1 MRCDVWS
8 NKAELKKYYWHHNP
22 GRNLDSK
29 VCSDD
34 CTISARNP
42 NFDFPCDTARRRK
55 SRSRIENGRKQSR
68 SMYKQPVRSATN
80 REYSRRMN
88 ERSERGAEGSESK
101 RNRNRSR
108 GRVIR
113 AGRRL
118 KGMEGLQVSF
128 LAGVAEEVG
137 EALLL
142 DAPQDAAHHRRHGCR
157 RHDDSP
163 AGPKRKRG
171 GAVETGNCGSGRF
184 VRPMDGNG
192 AIPAGDLQNVLLP
205 ARVKSPRCH
214 PRPRSRGRIC
224 PRPRPR
230 TGIR

>member
-1 MRCDVWS
+1 MPGLRLVYRAVYYICSMRCDVWS

-88 ERSERGAEGSESK
+88 ERSERGAEGSESN

-118 KGMEGLQVSF
+118 KGMEGF
-128 LAGVAEEVG
+128 TGI
-137 EALLL
+137 LL
-142 DAPQDAAHHRRHGCR
+142 RGR
-157 RHDDSP
+157 
-163 AGPKRKRG
+163 RG
-171 GAVETGNCGSGRF
+171 GSWRG
-184 VRPMDGNG
+184 P
-192 AIPAGDLQNVLLP
+192 
-205 ARVKSPRCH
+205 SP
-214 PRPRSRGRIC
+214 
-224 PRPRPR
+224 
-230 TGIR
+230 